1 MSPVGRAAARSRE
14 MMREKDGERD
24 TRPEGAEGRRKGQRE
39 DERGRGDGGFQRRKR
54 DVSSGD
60 KGSGGTEEAPRESV
74 VLFGR

>member
-24 TRPEGAEGRRKGQRE
+24 TRPEGGQRE